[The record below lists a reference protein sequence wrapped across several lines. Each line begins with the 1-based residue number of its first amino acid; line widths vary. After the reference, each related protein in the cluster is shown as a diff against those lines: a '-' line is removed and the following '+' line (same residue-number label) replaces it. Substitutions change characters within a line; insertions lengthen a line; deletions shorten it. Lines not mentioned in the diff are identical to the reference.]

1 MKKLT
6 GMEKGFSSLEN
17 KKLHDLKSIQ
27 GGGGATNDTW
37 TDATCN
43 NNTPDTQ
50 AYRDGEKVDGPVKT
64 THLSESIQP

>member
-17 KKLHDLKSIQ
+17 KKLHDLKSIL
-27 GGGGATNDTW
+27 GGSGATNDTW
-37 TDATCN
+37 TDSTCQN
-43 NNTPDTQ
+43 NIPDTIS
-50 AYRDGEKVDGPVKT
+50 YRDGERVPSPIPT